1 MIEVKGVTKNF
12 GATVA
17 VDNLSFEVKK
27 GEVLGF
33 LGPNGAGKTTMMRI
47 ITCYMPATDGTVTVA
62 GHDTLTH
69 SFQVRERIG
78 YLPESAPLY
87 LDMDVADYLSFVAQI
102 RGIAS
107 DTRRERI
114 KKIAEVCGLEEV
126 IGQDIGTL
134 SKGFRQRV
142 GLAQALIHNPDILI
156 LDEPTTGL
164 DPAQIIEIRELI
176 KRIGKEKTIIL
187 CSHILPEVS
196 ATCDRILIID
206 EGRKVASGT
215 PDELAAATEGNLTV
229 HAKIHGPESEI
240 REKIE
245 AMDNVVG
252 CRVVG
257 SAAGSPST
265 FVLKALPEGDVGQSV
280 FKMVVENNFS
290 LSELRIERIS
300 LEDVFL
306 QLTTKERDTG

>member
-1 MIEVKGVTKNF
+1 VIEVKQVTKNF

-17 VDNLSFEVKK
+17 VNNLSFEVKK

-62 GHDTLTH
+62 GHDTLTD

-87 LDMDVADYLSFVAQI
+87 LDMDVSDYLSFVAQV

-107 DTRRERI
+107 DVRRERI
-114 KKIAEVCGLEEV
+114 KRIAEVCGLEEV

-176 KRIGKEKTIIL
+176 KRIGREKTVIL

-196 ATCDRILIID
+196 ATCDRILIIN
-206 EGRKVASGT
+206 EGRKVAAGT
-215 PDELAAATEGNLTV
+215 PDELAAATEGNITV
-229 HAKIHGPESEI
+229 HAKIHGPEAQI

-245 AMDNVVG
+245 AMEHVIG
-252 CRVVG
+252 CRVVESPG
-257 SAAGSPST
+257 DGPST
-265 FVLKALPEGDVGQSV
+265 FVLKAKPEGDVGQEV

-290 LSELRIERIS
+290 LSELRTERIS

-306 QLTTKERDTG
+306 QLTTKERDAE

>member
-1 MIEVKGVTKNF
+1 MIEVKGVTKTF
-12 GATVA
+12 GETVA
-17 VDNLSFEVKK
+17 VDNLSFEVKR

-47 ITCYMPATDGTVTVA
+47 ITCYMPANDGTVTVA
-62 GHDTLTH
+62 GHDTLAD
-69 SFQVRERIG
+69 SFHVRERIG

-87 LDMDVADYLSFVAQI
+87 LDMDVTDYLSFVAQV

-107 DTRRERI
+107 DARRDRI

-176 KRIGKEKTIIL
+176 KRIGKEKTVIL

-196 ATCDRILIID
+196 ATCDRILIIN

-229 HAKIHGPESEI
+229 HARIHGA
-240 REKIE
+240 E
-245 AMDNVVG
+245 AEVSQEQYSINGGVGRQGQNHGSLRLVVLFG
-252 CRVVG
+252 CHPLMISVCALHSSRSRV
-257 SAAGSPST
+257 S
-265 FVLKALPEGDVGQSV
+265 
-280 FKMVVENNFS
+280 
-290 LSELRIERIS
+290 
-300 LEDVFL
+300 
-306 QLTTKERDTG
+306 

>member
-1 MIEVKGVTKNF
+1 MIEVKGVTKTF
-12 GATVA
+12 GPTVA

-47 ITCYMPATDGTVTVA
+47 ITCYMPATDGTVTIA
-62 GHDTLTH
+62 GHDTLTD

-87 LDMDVADYLSFVAQI
+87 LDMDASDYLSFVAQV

-107 DTRRERI
+107 NDRRERM
-114 KKIAEVCGLEEV
+114 KKVVDICGLAEVMDK
-126 IGQDIGTL
+126 DIGTL

-176 KRIGKEKTIIL
+176 KRIGKEKTVIL

-196 ATCDRILIID
+196 ATCDRILIIN
-206 EGRKVASGT
+206 EGRKVAAGT
-215 PDELAAATEGNLTV
+215 PDELATATEGNLTV
-229 HAKIHGPESEI
+229 HARIHGPESQV

-252 CRVVG
+252 CRVVESPG
-257 SAAGSPST
+257 DGPST
-265 FVLKALPEGDVGQSV
+265 FVLKAKPEGDVGQDV
-280 FKMVVENNFS
+280 FNMVVENDFS

-306 QLTTKERDTG
+306 QLTTKERDAE